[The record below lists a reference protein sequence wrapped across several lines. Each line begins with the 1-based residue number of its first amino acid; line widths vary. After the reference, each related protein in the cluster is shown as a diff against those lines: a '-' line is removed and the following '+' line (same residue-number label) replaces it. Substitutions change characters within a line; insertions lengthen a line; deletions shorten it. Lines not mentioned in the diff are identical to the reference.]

1 MTEDS
6 ALLMEIKEM
15 LVRQEKASAE
25 LRKRIDQIEKRL
37 GKIEERISNG
47 ERFKLTPA
55 LLRTLKILVSMDRAA
70 GAEELAEELK
80 LSRNLVSSYLNKLES
95 YGYVQ
100 RVPNINESET
110 TARYLFTA
118 NYKNLPPRLKQLF
131 QNSA

>member
-1 MTEDS
+1 MSQNST
-6 ALLMEIKEM
+6 LLAEIREI
-15 LVRQEKASAE
+15 LVRQEKSTTE
-25 LRKRIDQIEKRL
+25 LRKRIDQIEARL
-37 GKIEERISNG
+37 SKIEEKIANG